1 MSRCAP
7 TTPHMEASKR
17 CDINN
22 IEPPLTSNHCKK
34 CPQHMALDIHVLDL
48 SKLKQIALL
57 TAKVNI
63 ENKYVQ

>member
-1 MSRCAP
+1 MCSHNS
-7 TTPHMEASKR
+7 TYENMEASKR
-17 CDINN
+17 CDINH

-34 CPQHMALDIHVLDL
+34 SPQHMALDINVLDL

-63 ENKYVQ
+63 ENKYFQ